1 MLGYLGDWLNLLV
14 RWAHLV
20 VGIGWIGTSFYFI
33 WLDLALRRRERMNPG
48 VLGTAWL
55 VHGGGFYNVEK
66 YTVAPPELP
75 PDLHWFKWEAYLTWV
90 TGFLLLILQYYL
102 NARAYLIDPSVLAL
116 APWQAV
122 LISVASLAAGWA
134 AYDGICRSRLGD
146 SPAAL
151 AVTVFVLI
159 VLAALLYT
167 NVFSG
172 RGALIH
178 VGALIGTIMSANVF
192 MVIIPN
198 QRRMIAVMMRG
209 EAPDPKYGKIGKQR
223 SVHNNYLT
231 LPVLVL
237 MVSNHYPMLYAHR
250 HGWLVVALILVA
262 GGMARHFINRHD
274 AGEPLARIA
283 WTLPAAAAALVAAVV
298 VTAPRT
304 GGAAAAASDQEVM
317 RIVSTHCMTCHS
329 SKPTHESFRE
339 APKDVRLDDLEQVRA
354 HKQQVLAQAVLSE
367 VMPLGNET
375 GMTEE
380 ERRKLGAWLNSR

>member
-209 EAPDPKYGKIGKQR
+209 ETPDPKYGKIGKQR

-262 GGMARHFINRHD
+262 GGMARHFLTRHD

-317 RIVSTHCMTCHS
+317 RIVSIHCMTCHS